1 MKRIDVAIAV
11 VVDAGKVLICQRKAE
26 DTFGGFWEFPGGKCE
41 AGETLQACL
50 ARELLEELAIV
61 VEPVETYPPIA
72 HDYPNVRLTLHPFRC
87 RLVSGELK
95 LIECQAAQWVEPG
108 KIRQYRFPPANAA
121 LLERIEKDLTGASAD
136 APCNS

>member
-11 VVDAGKVLICQRKAE
+11 VVDGGKVLICQRKKE
-26 DTFGGFWEFPGGKCE
+26 DTFGGFWEFPGGKRE
-41 AGETLQACL
+41 GEETLQACL
-50 ARELLEELAIV
+50 ARELFEELAIV
-61 VEPVETYPPIA
+61 VEAVGTYPPIT

-87 RLVSGELK
+87 KLVSGELK
-95 LIECQAAQWVEPG
+95 LIECQKAQWVEPG

-121 LLERIEKDLTGASAD
+121 LLAQIEKDLTGASAD